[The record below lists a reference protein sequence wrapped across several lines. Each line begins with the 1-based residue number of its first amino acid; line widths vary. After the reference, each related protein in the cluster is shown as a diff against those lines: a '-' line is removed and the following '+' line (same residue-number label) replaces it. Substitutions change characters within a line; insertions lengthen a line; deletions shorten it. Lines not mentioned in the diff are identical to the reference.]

1 MCEVTNM
8 MLLWF
13 RKGYYIIYVRARTRV
28 NTARHKTFFGMPTL
42 VTRIPISMLYNEFS
56 MLSFII
62 LYAHQMRLRGFC
74 IGLLRERMCNSI
86 AGLLFHVTWN
96 NVTVELEQHS
106 SWHGTGLHHSDN
118 VALGMKAC
126 CKGLFRA
133 LRPMMFSLVVTLYR
147 LLIPFRLL
155 SVYRIVD
162 TSFFFSSNVLS
173 PKKSAQYGF
182 SLSKMSFCSFVKL
195 CG

>member
-1 MCEVTNM
+1 MVSKR
-8 MLLWF
+8 LL
-13 RKGYYIIYVRARTRV
+13 YNYVRAHARV
-28 NTARHKTFFGMPTL
+28 KTARHKTFFGIPTL
-42 VTRIPISMLYNEFS
+42 VSRIPISMLYNDFS
-56 MLSFII
+56 MLSSTI
-62 LYAHQMRLRGFC
+62 LYAHQARLRGFC

-86 AGLLFHVTWN
+86 AGLLFHITWN

-106 SWHGTGLHHSDN
+106 SWYGTGLHHSDN

-133 LRPMMFSLVVTLYR
+133 LRPMMFSLVVSLYR

-173 PKKSAQYGF
+173 PKKSDQ
-182 SLSKMSFCSFVKL
+182 
-195 CG
+195 

>member
-8 MLLWF
+8 MFLWF

-28 NTARHKTFFGMPTL
+28 NTARHKAFYGIPTL

-86 AGLLFHVTWN
+86 AGLLFHITWN
-96 NVTVELEQHS
+96 NVIVELEQHS
-106 SWHGTGLHHSDN
+106 S
-118 VALGMKAC
+118 
-126 CKGLFRA
+126 
-133 LRPMMFSLVVTLYR
+133 
-147 LLIPFRLL
+147 
-155 SVYRIVD
+155 
-162 TSFFFSSNVLS
+162 
-173 PKKSAQYGF
+173 
-182 SLSKMSFCSFVKL
+182 
-195 CG
+195 